1 MNITTLCRR
10 NKHTKKKKRITRKPK
25 IAWQQLGLKNPTAEG
40 TGMSIDEIRRQVIQL
55 SSRGLGQGVRSRP
68 RVEGAQSSDA
78 NKHAEP
84 SRKRRRGA
92 TE

>member
-1 MNITTLCRR
+1 MKITTLWRR

-25 IAWQQLGLKNPTAEG
+25 IAWQQLGLKDPTTEG
-40 TGMSIDEIRRQVIQL
+40 TPVSIDEIRRQVIQM
-55 SSRGLGQGVRSRP
+55 SSRGFGQGTRSRS
-68 RVEGAQSSDA
+68 RAEDTQSAGASTHVD
-78 NKHAEP
+78 P